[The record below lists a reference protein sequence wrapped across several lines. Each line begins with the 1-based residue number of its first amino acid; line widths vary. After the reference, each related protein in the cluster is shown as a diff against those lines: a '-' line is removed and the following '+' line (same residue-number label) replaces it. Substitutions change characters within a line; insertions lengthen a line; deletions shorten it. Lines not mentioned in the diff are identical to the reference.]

1 MKRWVALLVGIAI
14 GIAVALYFFHYQLS
28 QFTASPQKTVEQQ
41 NAAVSQALANQSTQ
55 TVAIIE
61 SNFARVQSPPPAEA
75 TPGSA
80 ARIIIPPAGE
90 ASPPEFSNV
99 PPEIAVENMSR
110 AIRQYGGLFG
120 GNPVGD
126 NADFTRQ
133 LSGQNPKHINFIT
146 TEAGIQVNGNGEL
159 VDPWGTPYFFHQ
171 LSGSDTEVRSAGPD
185 KVMWTADDIV
195 R

>member
-14 GIAVALYFFHYQLS
+14 GMVVALFIYHSRLA
-28 QFTASPQKTVEQQ
+28 QFPASPTKTVEEQ
-41 NAAVSQALANQSTQ
+41 NAVVANALANQNTQ
-55 TVAIIE
+55 TVAVIE
-61 SNFARVQSPPPAEA
+61 SNFARVASPPAAEA
-75 TPGSA
+75 APGSA
-80 ARIIIPPAGE
+80 AQITIPPAGQAE
-90 ASPPEFSNV
+90 PPEFSNV

-110 AIRQYGGLFG
+110 TIHQYGEMFG

-133 LSGQNPKHINFIT
+133 LGGQNPKHINFINV
-146 TEAGIQVNGNGEL
+146 EAGMQIQDGQL

-185 KVMWTADDIV
+185 KIMWTADDIV
-195 R
+195 K